1 MDVPRRALITST
13 ICISV
18 FTLALLTS
26 CSMTGDDPSRDIVS
40 RYKAVF
46 TKPPERIP
54 SNVSVDAPMMGNG
67 FTGVA
72 IGGRP
77 EKQTFYLAQNDFWRL
92 KSSYNESFPAV
103 LGKMEIEMPGLSGA
117 SYHVEQD
124 LYNAKTVASFG
135 SEGQETVFS
144 SFVAAT

>member
-1 MDVPRRALITST
+1 V
-13 ICISV
+13 
-18 FTLALLTS
+18 
-26 CSMTGDDPSRDIVS
+26 
-40 RYKAVF
+40 
-46 TKPPERIP
+46 RIP

-77 EKQTFYLAQNDFWRL
+77 EKQTFYLARNDFLRL

-117 SYHVEQD
+117 SYHVEQH

-144 SFVAAT
+144 SFVAAADYIMFIHITTTGETGLNGNATLQLPGKPFHGQ